1 MMEKARM
8 EIEDTITKWKR
19 SNNGLIRIHIEGK
32 ESIQINSFIQQRAA
46 STIKLLLAIEAFRQ
60 VDEGL
65 LTLTSVIQR
74 TEKNTVGG
82 AGVLGALPQLTHIK
96 VEELLTLMIIVSD
109 NTATNELISLVG
121 FEKINECA
129 RNIGLKK
136 TVLNRYMMDETA
148 VKQGVDNYTCASDIV
163 ECLREI
169 YKGNLLKKS
178 SREKIMRMLEM
189 QQFQHKLPAR
199 IGSAFQAANKTGEL
213 QGAEHD
219 SAILMRGNE
228 TYYAVV
234 LIDGLSDNEQG
245 RRLIADIGYLLSS
258 NI

>member
-1 MMEKARM
+1 MERTRAK
-8 EIEDTITKWKR
+8 IEDAVTKWKR
-19 SNNGLIRIHIEGK
+19 NNNGLIRIHIEGE
-32 ESIQINSFIQQRAA
+32 ESIQINSFIKQRAA
-46 STIKLLLAIEAFRQ
+46 STIKLLLAIETFRQ
-60 VDEGL
+60 IDEGIL
-65 LTLTSVIQR
+65 ALTSVIQR
-74 TEKNTVGG
+74 TEKNTIGG
-82 AGVLGALPQLTHIK
+82 TGVLRALPLLVHIK
-96 VEELLTLMIIVSD
+96 VEELLTLMMIVSD
-109 NTATNELISLVG
+109 NTATNELISLVE

-129 RNIGLKK
+129 KNLGLKK

-148 VKQGVDNYTCASDIV
+148 VKRGIDNYTCASDV
-163 ECLREI
+163 VKCLREI
-169 YKGNLLKKS
+169 YEGNLLQKS
-178 SREKIMRMLEM
+178 SREKIIRMLER

-199 IGSAFQAANKTGEL
+199 IGPAFQVANKTGEL

-219 SAILMRGNE
+219 SAILIRGNE

>member
-1 MMEKARM
+1 MMERARM
-8 EIEDTITKWKR
+8 KIEDAVTTWKR

-60 VDEGL
+60 IDAGIL
-65 LTLTSVIQR
+65 ALPSVIQR
-74 TEKNTVGG
+74 MEKNTVGG
-82 AGVLGALPQLTHIK
+82 AGVLRALPRLTHIK

-109 NTATNELISLVG
+109 NTATNELISLVR

-129 RNIGLKK
+129 KNLGSKK
-136 TVLNRYMMDETA
+136 TVLNRYMMDEIA
-148 VKQGVDNYTCASDIV
+148 VEKGIDNYTCASDV
-163 ECLREI
+163 VKCLREI
-169 YKGNLLKKS
+169 YEGNLLQKS